1 MRKVAQLQS
10 YGTIFFFFFQWQTK
24 TKSYKETKKRSY
36 KATERGFY
44 PYSLTLLVLSW
55 YPHQS
60 ESHQLSLN
68 EWLTHGVTDGHPD
81 PKIGPQV
88 FLGPI
93 KIHTSSNLEHFRP
106 IFPMFDLQCTIF
118 LIQKKSFETCFP
130 FPILLWH
137 PEMKTSVWNHNNH
150 FGKMEN
156 PRKSLKTTKYEIWST
171 IHICTYFLDFCL
183 LSSDGFYW
191 VYR

>member
-1 MRKVAQLQS
+1 MKKLKKKSWEKLQS
-10 YGTIFFFFFQWQTK
+10 YRVTGPNFFQWQTK

-36 KATERGFY
+36 KATEWGFY

-88 FLGPI
+88 FLGLI

-118 LIQKKSFETCFP
+118 LIQKTSFETCFP
-130 FPILLWH
+130 SPFCFDILKWKHQSGITTTTLVKW
-137 PEMKTSVWNHNNH
+137 KTQ
-150 FGKMEN
+150 EN
-156 PRKSLKTTKYEIWST
+156 L
-171 IHICTYFLDFCL
+171 
-183 LSSDGFYW
+183 
-191 VYR
+191 